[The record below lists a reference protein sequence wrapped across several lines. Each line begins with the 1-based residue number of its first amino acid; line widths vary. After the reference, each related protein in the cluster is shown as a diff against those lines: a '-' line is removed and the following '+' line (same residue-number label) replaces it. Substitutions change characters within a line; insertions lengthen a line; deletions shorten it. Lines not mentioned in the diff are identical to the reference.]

1 MRTEEDILQDFT
13 KLGYTNI
20 YVNKPYYIEME
31 KDQRYLT
38 ISMEEEDKSIAK
50 YYDQGCEFPVEEI
63 TLEEFKLLH
72 ELFKCWGWL

>member
-1 MRTEEDILQDFT
+1 MRAEEEILQDFI
-13 KLGYTNI
+13 KLGYTEI

-31 KDQRYLT
+31 NDKRCLT
-38 ISMEEEDKSIAK
+38 IDMEEDKSIIK
-50 YYDQGCEFPVEEI
+50 YCDHGWEFHAEDI